1 MDNLNDLKRQ
11 LKLLNPK
18 VVKKLDIVSSEDLGQ
33 DYLIHISFIK
43 TKELVPYIS
52 PVMNNNEDNTVP
64 KIYTSQT
71 IMNALEGIP
80 PISYFIK
87 NKRGGVDSLH
97 IGNKDRLYH
106 GGYYIYKI
114 PFKYALKPKGVI
126 APLED
131 KFSNEH
137 WLVTYNE
144 ATLKYQTEL
153 VGCLIPLSFT
163 TEPWYKEYATVQI
176 DYQLELVKPILFK
189 PNLLIDPGYYTFDDK
204 HQTLNTISKS
214 EYSKTKSEKAKSL

>member
-43 TKELVPYIS
+43 TKELVPYVS
-52 PVMNNNEDNTVP
+52 PAANSNEDNTVT
-64 KIYTSQT
+64 KIYTSPT
-71 IMNALEGIP
+71 IMNALFGIP
-80 PISYFIK
+80 PVSHFIK
-87 NKRGGVDSLH
+87 SIKAGGHSFD
-97 IGNKDRLYH
+97 IGNKDRPYH

-114 PFKYALKPKGVI
+114 PFKFALKPKGVI
-126 APLED
+126 APLEM
-131 KFSNEH
+131 KGSNEH
-137 WLVTYNE
+137 WLITYNE

-163 TEPWYKEYATVQI
+163 VEPWYKKDYTEQVN
-176 DYQLELVKPILFK
+176 YQLELVKPTLFK
-189 PNLLIDPGYYTFDDK
+189 PNLLIEPGYYTFDDDY
-204 HQTLNTISKS
+204 QTLNNITKS